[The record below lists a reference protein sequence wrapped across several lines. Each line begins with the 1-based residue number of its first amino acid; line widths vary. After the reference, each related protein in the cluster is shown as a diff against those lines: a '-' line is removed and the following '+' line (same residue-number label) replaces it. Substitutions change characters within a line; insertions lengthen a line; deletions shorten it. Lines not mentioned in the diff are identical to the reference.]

1 MSKLFPAI
9 TAAKSF
15 GVEMP
20 LTQAH
25 DRVLAA
31 LQAGG
36 FHKVDDLSDEI
47 KAEHGNTALF
57 VYGTVSGDITI
68 ALTAS
73 PSADYPVS
81 LDVQFHEIEG
91 GTQVVASAS
100 YMRPI
105 TYMGA
110 PRFGPQARKWHEA
123 CDSAIAV
130 VVASCEVS
138 A

>member
-1 MSKLFPAI
+1 VSKLFPPI

-15 GVEMP
+15 AVELP
-20 LTQAH
+20 VSEAH
-25 DRVLAA
+25 DRVLTA
-31 LQAGG
+31 LNQSGYHHLA
-36 FHKVDDLSDEI
+36 DADDEI

-57 VYGTVSGDITI
+57 VYGTISGDVTL

-73 PSADYPVS
+73 DSTEYPVS
-81 LDVQFHEIEG
+81 VDVQFHAIDG
-91 GTQVVASAS
+91 GTQVVANAS

-123 CDSAIAV
+123 CDSAIATV
-130 VVASCEVS
+130 VS
-138 A
+138 ACETAP

>member
-15 GVEMP
+15 GVAIPMA
-20 LTQAH
+20 QAH
-25 DRVLAA
+25 DQVLAA
-31 LQAGG
+31 LHSGG

-91 GTQVVASAS
+91 GTQVVANAS

-130 VVASCEVS
+130 VVDSCGVPV
-138 A
+138 

>member
-1 MSKLFPAI
+1 MSKLFPSI

-15 GVEMP
+15 AVD
-20 LTQAH
+20 LSVSDAH

-31 LQAGG
+31 LNAGG
-36 FHKVDDLSDEI
+36 YHHLADASDEI

-57 VYGTVSGDITI
+57 VYGTVSGDMTL

-73 PSADYPVS
+73 QSTEYPVS
-81 LDVQFHEIEG
+81 VDVQFHAIEG
-91 GTQVVASAS
+91 GTQVVANAS
-100 YMRPI
+100 YMKPI

-123 CDSAIAV
+123 CDSAIATV
-130 VVASCEVS
+130 VKACDI
-138 A
+138 AG